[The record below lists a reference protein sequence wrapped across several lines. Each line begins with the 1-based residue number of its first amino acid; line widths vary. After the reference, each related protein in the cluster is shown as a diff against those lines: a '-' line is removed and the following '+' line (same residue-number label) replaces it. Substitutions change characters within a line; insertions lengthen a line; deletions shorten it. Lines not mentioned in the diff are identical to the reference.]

1 MTPETNL
8 KIKHSVGTE
17 VYPFAFIAV
26 FTVGCLISS
35 LFS

>member
-1 MTPETNL
+1 MNPKTNL
-8 KIKHSVGTE
+8 KIKHSEGTE

-26 FTVGCLISS
+26 FTVLSLLYS